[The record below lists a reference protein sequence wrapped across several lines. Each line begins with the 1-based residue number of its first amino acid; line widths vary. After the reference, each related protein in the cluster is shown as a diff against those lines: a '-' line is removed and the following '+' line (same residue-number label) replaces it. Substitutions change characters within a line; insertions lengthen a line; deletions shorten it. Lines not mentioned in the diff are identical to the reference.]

1 MAFHHSPQLVT
12 ENLVMLLDAANTK
25 SYPGSGALITD
36 LSGQG
41 LNVTLSN
48 SPTFDTANLGGL
60 IYDGVN
66 QFGSTN
72 DVAYARFWHD
82 QAWSVSFVVKLV
94 SWVNTWPGIFKK
106 GNSGASQPGVLLFYG
121 SAGRLT
127 WKHYNTSTSW
137 DSLTL
142 GVPAHITITFGA
154 GTTGK
159 LYVNGDYKSALPIL
173 QATETSSPIRFGQ
186 GDVYGNVEHYH
197 WAKYSKELTASEVL
211 QNCNA
216 LKGRF
221 GK

>member
-72 DVAYARFWHD
+72 DVAYARF
-82 QAWSVSFVVKLV
+82 
-94 SWVNTWPGIFKK
+94 
-106 GNSGASQPGVLLFYG
+106 
-121 SAGRLT
+121 
-127 WKHYNTSTSW
+127 
-137 DSLTL
+137 
-142 GVPAHITITFGA
+142 
-154 GTTGK
+154 
-159 LYVNGDYKSALPIL
+159 
-173 QATETSSPIRFGQ
+173 
-186 GDVYGNVEHYH
+186 
-197 WAKYSKELTASEVL
+197 
-211 QNCNA
+211 
-216 LKGRF
+216 
-221 GK
+221 